1 LGRTIFINLL
11 SNAIKF
17 SPDADKVIV
26 ELSSEK
32 DHTVISVI
40 DYGLGVPESEVE
52 KIFMPFTRG
61 ENVDSIQGTG
71 LGLSIVKEALVA
83 MGGEIIVNN
92 TLGNGTTFIVKIPKK
107 QNKIIELV
115 I

>member
-1 LGRTIFINLL
+1 
-11 SNAIKF
+11 
-17 SPDADKVIV
+17 
-26 ELSSEK
+26 
-32 DHTVISVI
+32 
-40 DYGLGVPESEVE
+40 
-52 KIFMPFTRG
+52 MPFTRG

-83 MGGEIIVNN
+83 MGGKIIVNS
-92 TLGNGTTFIVKIPKK
+92 TLGIGTTFIVKIPKK

>member
-1 LGRTIFINLL
+1 LGRNIFINLL

-32 DHTVISVI
+32 DYTIISVI
-40 DYGLGVPESEVE
+40 DFGLGIPESEIE

-71 LGLSIVKEALVA
+71 LGLSIVKEALAA
-83 MGGEIIVNN
+83 MGGKIIVNS
-92 TLGNGTTFIVKIPKK
+92 TLGNGTTFMTKIPKK
-107 QNKIIELV
+107 QL
-115 I
+115 